1 MMKKFSFKLQKLLD
15 FRETKEK
22 EVKNE
27 LSKVLMKQNIER
39 NKQQELQQGIDKE
52 KIVLKARM
60 VEGKAAVNEVMMFE
74 KYIDMSLKAI
84 DVAGRKIQ
92 EIEPEFQE
100 VRSRLIEATR
110 EKKIVEKLKE
120 KRHDEYL
127 YEFNRE
133 IAKEND
139 DMNQKIFF
147 RNKDAIM

>member
-1 MMKKFSFKLQKLLD
+1 MKKFSFKLQKLLD